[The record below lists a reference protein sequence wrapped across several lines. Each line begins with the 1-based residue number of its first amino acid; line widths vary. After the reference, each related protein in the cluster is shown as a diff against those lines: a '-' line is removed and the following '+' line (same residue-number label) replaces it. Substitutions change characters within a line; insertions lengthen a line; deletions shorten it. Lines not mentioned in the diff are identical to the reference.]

1 MESLKGG
8 VSFKV
13 NFINSG
19 DNPGNSSGE
28 SQRLI
33 GIYNGDWS
41 FLGGDGAV
49 KASMALSERAG
60 DIRSHGNL
68 IEKVCGVGET
78 EVRVSISECL
88 NIKDESVE
96 LSGWL
101 LVDPIILCGRI
112 SFLHRVM
119 PTKLFVPDSL
129 ENDQKLEVVRVA
141 LRVGAVA
148 LHCSGLSLEDLRKS
162 PTEHFPSGEVDKLV
176 SCFHGNVDFGNEWQE
191 YKKMAREL

>member
-33 GIYNGDWS
+33 GIYDGDWS
-41 FLGGDGAV
+41 LGDDGTV
-49 KASMALSERAG
+49 NASMTFARRAG
-60 DIRSHGNL
+60 GVRSHSNL
-68 IEKVCGVGET
+68 IEKVRGVGET
-78 EVRVSISECL
+78 EARVSISECL
-88 NIKDESVE
+88 DIEDESVE

-148 LHCSGLSLEDLRKS
+148 LHCSGLSLEELRKS
-162 PTEHFPSGEVDKLV
+162 PAKHFPSGEVDELV
-176 SCFHGNVDFGNEWQE
+176 SRFNGNVDFGREWGDI
-191 YKKMAREL
+191 KRVVTGP

>member
-33 GIYNGDWS
+33 GIYDGDWS
-41 FLGGDGAV
+41 LGDDGTV
-49 KASMALSERAG
+49 NASMTFARRAG
-60 DIRSHGNL
+60 GVRSHSNL
-68 IEKVCGVGET
+68 IEKVRGVGET
-78 EVRVSISECL
+78 EARVSISECL
-88 NIKDESVE
+88 DIE
-96 LSGWL
+96 
-101 LVDPIILCGRI
+101 DPIILCGRI

-148 LHCSGLSLEDLRKS
+148 LHCSGLSLEELRKS
-162 PTEHFPSGEVDKLV
+162 PAKHFPSGEVDELV
-176 SCFHGNVDFGNEWQE
+176 SRFNGNVDFGREWGDI
-191 YKKMAREL
+191 KRVVTGP

>member
-13 NFINSG
+13 NFIDSG
-19 DNPGNSSGE
+19 DNKGNYSVG

-41 FLGGDGAV
+41 LGRNGAV
-49 KASMALSERAG
+49 NASMAFARRAG
-60 DIRSHGNL
+60 DVRSHGNL
-68 IEKVCGVGET
+68 IEKVRGVGET
-78 EVRVSISECL
+78 EARVSISECL
-88 NIKDESVE
+88 GIEDKNVE
-96 LSGWL
+96 VSGWL
-101 LVDPIILCGRI
+101 LADPMLRSGIYRLI
-112 SFLHRVM
+112 

-148 LHCSGLSLEDLRKS
+148 LHCSGSSLEELRKS
-162 PTEHFPSGEVDKLV
+162 PAKHFPSGEVDKLV
-176 SCFHGNVDFGNEWQE
+176 SCFHGNVDFGNEWRE
-191 YKKMAREL
+191 YKKMAIEL